1 MANNSN
7 YFDFLKDFKNPLA
20 GVTDSVTKDLSEGG
34 LNLFGAEVPAEFQAY
49 KNAGLLK
56 DDEYKKAIDIADKK
70 SKRNFL
76 MQGLLGYAT
85 QNFDKNYGSAFDPRY
100 LKAGLAA
107 GLPAA
112 QKPFDKLSS
121 NFMNLEKLKEFK
133 RTSDNSAAQ
142 RKLMKAGFK
151 GPMVLTTNE
160 DGSLGFDVNYDIVD
174 AALMKGGDINFTK
187 DVSSLIKDKTAMAT
201 ARVTALKDN
210 YKVEKQ
216 GNRVFLIPTNPNAG
230 SIKEFIYDSGSSGPG
245 NWKDTT
251 SDRPY
256 QEKAK
261 EIIATIPDLQ
271 AFSTIVKGR
280 LSQLG
285 PDYKDIDSQKI
296 KDSIS
301 AVYGKARLAYQEGIA
316 NNTTNGRTLD
326 DYGMEIINREFN
338 IIPDTLTTWGG
349 DIKSRGKEENNPY
362 IPKDRKEFDNILKGQ
377 WVKTLDGRVFRKG
390 ME

>member
-49 KNAGLLK
+49 KNAGLVK
-56 DDEYKKAIDIADKK
+56 DDEYKKAIDIADRK

-142 RKLMKAGFK
+142 QKLMKAGFK

-160 DGSLGFDVNYDIVD
+160 DGSLGFDVNYNIVD

-187 DVSSLIKDKTAMAT
+187 DVSSLIKDQTAMAAAQT
-201 ARVTALKDN
+201 AALKDN
-210 YKVEKQ
+210 YTVEKQ
-216 GNRVFLIPTNPNAG
+216 GNRVFLIPKNPNAG

-245 NWKDTT
+245 RWADTT

-256 QEKAK
+256 QEKEEKPYIFKAAEIQPFTLSLAEDYPKVSVEQRTTAALRYLPEARKFKIDNPNNK
-261 EIIATIPDLQ
+261 ETIYDIARKLIKKNYNEDKGGWFSNDL
-271 AFSTIVKGR
+271 IR
-280 LSQLG
+280 
-285 PDYKDIDSQKI
+285 I
-296 KDSIS
+296 
-301 AVYGKARLAYQEGIA
+301 
-316 NNTTNGRTLD
+316 
-326 DYGMEIINREFN
+326 
-338 IIPDTLTTWGG
+338 
-349 DIKSRGKEENNPY
+349 GKEGNPY
-362 IPKDRKEFDNILKGQ
+362 RPQTASERDSLQKGDWFINLNNQLKQ
-377 WVKTLDGRVFRKG
+377 KG
-390 ME
+390 Y